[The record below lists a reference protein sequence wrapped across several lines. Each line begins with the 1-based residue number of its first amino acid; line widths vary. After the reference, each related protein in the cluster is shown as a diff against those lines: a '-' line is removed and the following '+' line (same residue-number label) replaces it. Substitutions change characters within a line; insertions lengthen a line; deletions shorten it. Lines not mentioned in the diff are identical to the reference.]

1 MNKMIAVSVV
11 HKRDEKSYY
20 HGSFIVSEEDLKIL
34 YDKNPKII
42 LKDSF
47 KPNDFYHC
55 KFSDFTIKIQSEDQD
70 AIERLVKGNVASLGY
85 DLIEILDEE
94 TPNWR
99 E

>member
-11 HKRDEKSYY
+11 HKRNEKSYY

-34 YDKNPKII
+34 NDKNPKII

-47 KPNDFYHC
+47 KPNDAYHC
-55 KFSDFTIKIQSEDQD
+55 KFSDFTINIQSKDQE

-85 DLIEILDEE
+85 DLIDILNEE

>member
-34 YDKNPKII
+34 NDKNPKIF

-47 KPNDFYHC
+47 KPNDAYHC
-55 KFSDFTIKIQSEDQD
+55 NFLDFTLKIQSEDQED
-70 AIERLVKGNVASLGY
+70 IERLVKGNVSSLGY
-85 DLIEILDEE
+85 DLIDILDEE
-94 TPNWR
+94 SPNWR
-99 E
+99 K